1 MENEIYNILEEITQN
16 ILSILEGDAIDF
28 NKKKKE
34 IETQR
39 ERDNIANEVN
49 DMMASGETR
58 KVRQTSTGNL
68 IGNPETVKKL
78 YGLRDRLKKLCGEEG

>member
-1 MENEIYNILEEITQN
+1 MENEIYSILEEITQN
-16 ILSILEGDAIDF
+16 ILSILEGDVIDF